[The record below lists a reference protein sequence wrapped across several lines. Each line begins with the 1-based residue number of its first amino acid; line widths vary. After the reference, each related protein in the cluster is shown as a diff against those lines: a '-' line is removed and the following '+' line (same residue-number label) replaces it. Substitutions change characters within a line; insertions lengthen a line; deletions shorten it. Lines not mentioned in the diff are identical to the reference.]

1 MTHHDKARELVER
14 LNDTLGGVQV
24 PGLMHGDNLAITL
37 CTAYDN
43 PDQDTDDETGWT
55 PDAISGQEAVLAA
68 IRAHYAPLADLI
80 TAQAEENR
88 RLRETL
94 EEAIHDADQTLMLL
108 GDTGWRKRQHT
119 ALTSGGR
126 G

>member
-1 MTHHDKARELVER
+1 MTQHDKAPELVER
-14 LNDTLGGVQV
+14 LNVVARCGTDSTMRHFAYASMAQD
-24 PGLMHGDNLAITL
+24 PDGDYVTYS
-37 CTAYDN
+37 AY
-43 PDQDTDDETGWT
+43 
-55 PDAISGQEAVLAA
+55 AA
-68 IRAHYAPLADLI
+68 L
-80 TAQAEENR
+80 AEENR

-108 GDTGWRKRQHT
+108 GDTGWRKRQRA